1 MRAEEVIARYTME
14 KHPEN
19 GVFIEQHYP
28 WDQAGRAESGSILYY
43 VSPGEITAFHRID
56 CDEYWVFNA
65 GSPLEVWSVRDGR
78 IRKMRCGLTADAQ
91 PFLFL
96 QRGEIFASRL
106 SKDAPDGSLIT
117 CITVPRFSYEGFEM
131 FSREQMEELNP
142 EIKAFWK

>member
-28 WDQAGRAESGSILYY
+28 W
-43 VSPGEITAFHRID
+43 
-56 CDEYWVFNA
+56 
-65 GSPLEVWSVRDGR
+65 
-78 IRKMRCGLTADAQ
+78 
-91 PFLFL
+91 
-96 QRGEIFASRL
+96 
-106 SKDAPDGSLIT
+106 APDGSLIT

-131 FSREQMEELNP
+131 FSREQMEEMNP